1 MKEDINELIR
11 KHEELA
17 RKLEELEDEVLNNPD
32 IAQEH
37 KDFILKKRE
46 EAKQDKL
53 EYEKYLEENKHRKI
67 VGYDP
72 ETFEPRYE

>member
-1 MKEDINELIR
+1 MKDINESR
-11 KHEELA
+11 ERAKKLA
-17 RKLEELEDEVLNNPD
+17 RELEELENEVLNHPD
-32 IAQEH
+32 IAQET

-72 ETFEPRYE
+72 ETFKPRYE